1 MVLGLRR
8 SHYER
13 HHPHHRC
20 ARLPAVRYLGGR
32 RLNILIASRTGP
44 LRRRDRKS
52 HRGPRTVVHFAF
64 AGLLYDVLLALNG
77 HIDNGESDSFLVA
90 SALAVWIGTFTDQA
104 RRGLRVRNKVAL
116 DI

>member
-1 MVLGLRR
+1 
-8 SHYER
+8 
-13 HHPHHRC
+13 
-20 ARLPAVRYLGGR
+20 
-32 RLNILIASRTGP
+32 
-44 LRRRDRKS
+44 
-52 HRGPRTVVHFAF
+52 
-64 AGLLYDVLLALNG
+64 LYDVLLALNG